1 MTFLLKRHAIDIF
14 PLRSCT
20 FREKKRKVG
29 MNMYDFFMPNVNFFG
44 RGAVKVTGERCQI
57 LGGKKALIVTD
68 SFLRSLPGGPVEKVT
83 ESLDAVGIDYAF
95 YDGVEPNPKD
105 TNVRDGLA
113 IFESEQCD
121 LIVTVGG
128 GSAHDCGKG
137 IGIAATHDGDL
148 YEDYAGIETLT
159 NPLPPL
165 VCVNTTAGTASE
177 VTRHCVITNT
187 EKKVKFVIVS
197 WRNTPLVSINDP
209 ELMVG
214 KPAGLTAATGMDA
227 LTHAVES
234 YVSLGANPVTDSMAI
249 QAIKLIS
256 TNLRQ
261 AVAYGQNIEARENMA
276 HASLLAGMAFNNA
289 GLGYV
294 HAMAHQLGGLYDIP
308 HGVANAV
315 LLPHVEEYNI
325 ISNPQKFADIAEFM
339 GENIDGLSVREAANK
354 AIEAIR
360 QLSEDVNI
368 PSSMRELGV
377 KEEDFELMAELAL
390 QDGNAISNPIQGR
403 KEDIIN
409 IFKAAY

>member
-1 MTFLLKRHAIDIF
+1 
-14 PLRSCT
+14 
-20 FREKKRKVG
+20 

-261 AVAYGQNIEARENMA
+261 AVAYGQARENMA

>member
-1 MTFLLKRHAIDIF
+1 
-14 PLRSCT
+14 
-20 FREKKRKVG
+20 
-29 MNMYDFFMPNVNFFG
+29 
-44 RGAVKVTGERCQI
+44 
-57 LGGKKALIVTD
+57 
-68 SFLRSLPGGPVEKVT
+68 
-83 ESLDAVGIDYAF
+83 
-95 YDGVEPNPKD
+95 
-105 TNVRDGLA
+105 
-113 IFESEQCD
+113 
-121 LIVTVGG
+121 
-128 GSAHDCGKG
+128 
-137 IGIAATHDGDL
+137 
-148 YEDYAGIETLT
+148 
-159 NPLPPL
+159 
-165 VCVNTTAGTASE
+165 
-177 VTRHCVITNT
+177 
-187 EKKVKFVIVS
+187 
-197 WRNTPLVSINDP
+197 
-209 ELMVG
+209 
-214 KPAGLTAATGMDA
+214 MDA